1 MVSLAQRREGV
12 AWVQQAYQL
21 SERRAVG
28 RSGRWGSPG
37 SPLRYRSQKMP
48 REQLRARNRGI
59 AAARVSYG
67 YRQVHTLLWRKG
79 GQCNTS
85 SSTGSIGKK
94 G

>member
-1 MVSLAQRREGV
+1 MGAAGLPALRASGGRAIRALGVS
-12 AWVQQAYQL
+12 
-21 SERRAVG
+21 
-28 RSGRWGSPG
+28 RSSV
-37 SPLRYRSQKMP
+37 RYRSQKMP